1 MSSEWLA
8 FLAIVG
14 WSLIFTVHILPR
26 LAGERARARM
36 EAWVASQEGQDAIL
50 QLFVGILT
58 SDGGVD
64 LARKFASTLGRSLWG
79 QHLAAEGQ
87 AAQVLARVEG
97 AVTKAALGDSIG
109 PLQSLLKLVDPEL
122 ASDLETDPVLLR
134 YAAQAVQKLGLDL
147 GTGTGT
153 GGKPYNGGGGRRG
166 V

>member
-134 YAAQAVQKLGLDL
+134 YAAQAVQRLGLDL
-147 GTGTGT
+147 GGTGM
-153 GGKPYNGGGGRRG
+153 GAKPYNGGGGRRG